1 VSKKSKINIRTKSLE
16 KHMIHTPKPV
26 EQIEQEIRSLI
37 LEKGAVS
44 CGFSRCPSDD
54 AYLRRLPTA
63 ISLAVQVSDAVVDE
77 IREAPTMSYFH
88 HYRTLNYFID
98 QVQLSLGLYL
108 QKEGYSFFPIPASQS
123 IPSNESPFSAKF
135 SHKEAAVLAG
145 LGKIGRSC
153 LFLENN
159 LGPRVRLGTV
169 FTNFVPS
176 DLSGAPVPKKNEDHN
191 FTLSEHCSNCSLC
204 IDSCPSHALFGNKSV
219 STKREE
225 LLDPEKCSLFMKKE
239 FQHIGRGAVCGI
251 CMSVCPAGKI
261 HNIE

>member
-1 VSKKSKINIRTKSLE
+1 
-16 KHMIHTPKPV
+16 MIHTVKSK
-26 EQIEQEIRSLI
+26 EHIENEIRNLLI
-37 LEKGAVS
+37 ENGAAS
-44 CGFSRCPSDD
+44 CGFSKCASDD

-98 QVQLSLGLYL
+98 QLQLSLGLYL

-123 IPSNESPFSAKF
+123 IPSNELPFSAKF

-145 LGKIGRSC
+145 MGKIGRSC

-169 FTNFVPS
+169 FTNFVPPV
-176 DLSGAPVPKKNEDHN
+176 LTEAPSITKNAGRCSS
-191 FTLSEHCSNCSLC
+191 LSEHCTNCSLC
-204 IDSCPSHALFGNKSV
+204 IDSCPAHALFGKEAS
-219 STKREE
+219 SSKREE
-225 LLDPEKCSLFMKKE
+225 LINPETCSLFMKNE

-251 CMSVCPAGKI
+251 CMSVCPAGKM